1 MWPMRA
7 RGLDVRQLAEVPDNA
22 AAQRLIAPTLILQPG
37 ADASVMGEEIFG
49 PLLPI
54 LAVDSLDAAIAHI
67 NAGERP
73 LALYPF
79 SNDRRA
85 VEALLQGTLAGGITV
100 DDCLLHFVAEGL
112 PFGGVGASG
121 MGAYHG
127 RAGFDAM
134 SKALPILWQPR
145 ITATDWLKPPYK
157 PLQRLLGL
165 LVR

>member
-1 MWPMRA
+1 
-7 RGLDVRQLAEVPDNA
+7 
-22 AAQRLIAPTLILQPG
+22 
-37 ADASVMGEEIFG
+37 
-49 PLLPI
+49 LLPI
-54 LAVDSLDAAIAHI
+54 ISVPSLDAAIARI

-79 SNDRRA
+79 SHDRKA
-85 VEALLQGTLAGGITV
+85 VERLLQQTVAGGITV
-100 DDCLLHFVAEGL
+100 NDCLLHFAAEGL

-145 ITATDWLKPPYK
+145 ITATDWLKPPYR
-157 PLQRLLGL
+157 PLQRLLDL

>member
-1 MWPMRA
+1 MRA

-54 LAVDSLDAAIAHI
+54 LAVDSLEAAIAHI

-79 SNDRRA
+79 SNNHRA

-100 DDCLLHFVAEGL
+100 NDCLLHFVAEGL

-145 ITATDWLKPPYK
+145 ISVSDWLKPPYSK
-157 PLQRLLGL
+157 LDGIIRF
-165 LVR
+165 LVKW